1 MMQKLLGIS
10 AHISPILQLSQIAIL
25 LANNYAIFFHCFNP
39 DEFKVV
45 LKSGGDFIMCLE
57 EADFDSLLPC
67 IPIPLP
73 PLEHFDYV
81 TLTAEIPTRC
91 TLTQVLQMQMTLLL
105 SYIFVPSS
113 SLLCQHCQLTT

>member
-1 MMQKLLGIS
+1 MIQKLLGIS
-10 AHISPILQLSQIAIL
+10 AHISPILQLSQIAML

-67 IPIPLP
+67 IPTPLP
-73 PLEHFDYV
+73 PLV
-81 TLTAEIPTRC
+81 TLTAEIATRC
-91 TLTQVLQMQMTLLL
+91 TLTQVLQMQMALLL

-113 SLLCQHCQLTT
+113 CPSMSYYVPYIVS